1 MAKTSQRKDSADPIE
16 HANITKINGKDLKE
30 LFKASVSW
38 LKCHQAVINA
48 LNVFPVPDGDT
59 GTNMVLTMQS
69 AYQEI
74 ANSKEENIGKV
85 IQQIAQGALMG
96 ARGNSGVILSQLIRG
111 FARILDDNQ
120 EMDAALLNQ
129 AFAES
134 RNTAYKGV
142 VKPVEGTILTVSKD
156 IASASEDLTE
166 NNDNL
171 LDILEG
177 VVAAGER
184 SVKNT
189 PNLLPILKQA
199 GVVDSGGKG
208 LLIILEGMYRYAT
221 NQSVDIGEVAPENE
235 VISLDQISSN
245 EMHDVIEPGQDFEV
259 VVDFKPNNDFE
270 LKKFYDGLSDI
281 GTSIQVGEGDDI
293 YRMHIHVATEKKY
306 EPIEMVGDFGIVK
319 KVYIENLLE
328 QMGQSENT
336 KVFSNEVEK
345 DQIAVITI
353 SPGNGISK
361 IFQSLGVARVISGGQ
376 TMNPSTNDIY
386 EAFKDLPTDKIIIL
400 PNNKNI
406 IMASEAAKKLS
417 KKNVAVIPST
427 SIPQGMVSC
436 FRLDPNADFDDIVGE
451 MNEALTEVETGEI
464 TTATRSIKINGITVK
479 KGEVIS
485 LLNGKLVHSSRSI
498 YKSCSEL
505 LKTAKTEEK
514 EHITIFYGNHVE
526 SEMTDKLTQQIA
538 NEYPDHEIEIHSGGQ
553 PHYQFI
559 LSIE

>member
-1 MAKTSQRKDSADPIE
+1 MAKTSQKKDSADPIE
-16 HANITKINGKDLKE
+16 HANITTINGKDLKK

-38 LKCHQAVINA
+38 LKCHQALINA

-111 FARILDDNQ
+111 FARVLDDNQ

-177 VVAAGER
+177 VVAAGKR

-221 NQSVDIGEVAPENE
+221 NQSVDIGEVAPENA
-235 VISLDQISSN
+235 VISLDQISNN

-270 LKKFYDGLSDI
+270 LKRFYDRLSDI

-526 SEMTDKLTQQIA
+526 NEMTDKLTKQIA
-538 NEYPDHEIEIHSGGQ
+538 SEYPDHEIEIHSGGQ

>member
-1 MAKTSQRKDSADPIE
+1 MVKTSQKIDSADQIE
-16 HANITKINGKDLKE
+16 HANITTIDGKDLKK
-30 LFKASVSW
+30 LIKASLSW
-38 LKCHQAVINA
+38 LKSHQAVINA
-48 LNVFPVPDGDT
+48 MNVFPVPDGDT
-59 GTNMVLTMQS
+59 GTNMLLTMQS

-74 ANSKEENIGKV
+74 SDSNEKNIGKV
-85 IQQIAQGALMG
+85 IQKVAQGALMG
-96 ARGNSGVILSQLIRG
+96 ARGNSGVILSQLLRG
-111 FARILDDNQ
+111 FARVLDQ
-120 EMDAALLNQ
+120 KEVMDAALMNQ

-171 LDILEG
+171 LEILEG
-177 VVAAGER
+177 VIDAAKI

-199 GVVDSGGKG
+199 GVDDAGGKG

-221 NQSVDIGEVAPENE
+221 NQEVDIGEVAPESE
-235 VISLDQISSN
+235 VLSLDQIN
-245 EMHDVIEPGQDFEV
+245 KNGMHDVIEPGQDFEI
-259 VVDFKPNNDFE
+259 VVDFQPNNDFE
-270 LKKFYDGLSDI
+270 LKKFYDRLSDI

-293 YRMHIHVATEKKY
+293 FRMHIHVATEKKY
-306 EPIEMVGDFGIVK
+306 EPIEMTGHFGTVK

-328 QMGQSENT
+328 QMGQSESEMD
-336 KVFSNEVEK
+336 FSNEIKK
-345 DQIAVITI
+345 DQIAVIAI
-353 SPGNGISK
+353 SPGIGISR
-361 IFQSLGVARVISGGQ
+361 IFQSLGAARVISGGQ
-376 TMNPSTNDIY
+376 SMNPSTNDIY
-386 EAFKDLPTDKIIIL
+386 EAFKDLSTDKIIIL

-417 KKNVAVIPST
+417 KKSVAVVPST

-436 FRLDPNADFDDIVGE
+436 FRLDPNGEFDDIVEE
-451 MNEALTEVETGEI
+451 MNEALTEVDTGEI
-464 TTATRSIKINGITVK
+464 TTATRSIKINGVNVK

-485 LLNGKLVHSSRSI
+485 LLNGKLVYSSRSI

-505 LKTAKTEEK
+505 LKIAKTEEK
-514 EHITIFYGNHVE
+514 EHITIFYGKDVE
-526 SEMTDKLTQQIA
+526 SEMVDKFAQQIES
-538 NEYPDHEIEIHSGGQ
+538 EYPDHELEIHSGGQ

>member
-1 MAKTSQRKDSADPIE
+1 MAKTSQKKDSADQIE
-16 HANITKINGKDLKE
+16 HAHITTINGKDLKK

-74 ANSKEENIGKV
+74 ADSKEENIGKI

-111 FARILDDNQ
+111 FARILDDHQ

-177 VVAAGER
+177 VLAAAER

-208 LLIILEGMYRYAT
+208 LFTILEGMYRYAT
-221 NQSVDIGEVAPENE
+221 NQSVDIGEVAPENA
-235 VISLDQISSN
+235 VISLDQISN
-245 EMHDVIEPGQDFEV
+245 NGMHDAIEPGQDFEV
-259 VVDFKPNNDFE
+259 VVDFRPNNDFE
-270 LKKFYDGLSDI
+270 LKKFYDRLSDI

-293 YRMHIHVATEKKY
+293 YRMHIHVATDKKY

-319 KVYIENLLE
+319 KVYIENLLD
-328 QMGQSENT
+328 QMGQSESGEN
-336 KVFSNEVEK
+336 FSNEIEK
-345 DQIAVITI
+345 GQIAVITI

-406 IMASEAAKKLS
+406 IMASEAAKILS

-436 FRLDPNADFDDIVGE
+436 FRLDPNADFDDIVKE
-451 MNEALTEVETGEI
+451 MNEALTEVDTGEI
-464 TTATRSIKINGITVK
+464 TTATRSIKINGVNVK

-505 LKTAKTEEK
+505 LKIAGTEEK
-514 EHITIFYGNHVE
+514 EHITIFYGNNVE
-526 SEMTDKLTQQIA
+526 KEMVDKLTGQIKS
-538 NEYPDHEIEIHSGGQ
+538 EYPDHEMEIHAGGQ

>member
-1 MAKTSQRKDSADPIE
+1 MANTSQRNNSADQIE
-16 HANITKINGKDLKE
+16 HANITTINGKDLKK

-74 ANSKEENIGKV
+74 ANSNEENIGKI
-85 IQQIAQGALMG
+85 IQKIAQGALMG

-120 EMDAALLNQ
+120 EMDAALLNH

-177 VVAAGER
+177 VVSAAER

-245 EMHDVIEPGQDFEV
+245 GMHDAIEPGQDFEV

-270 LKKFYDGLSDI
+270 LKKFYDRLSDI
-281 GTSIQVGEGDDI
+281 GTSIQVGEGDNI

-336 KVFSNEVEK
+336 KVFSNEIEK
-345 DQIAVITI
+345 DQIAIITI

-386 EAFKDLPTDKIIIL
+386 EAFKDLPTNKIIIL

-436 FRLDPNADFDDIVGE
+436 FRLDPNADFDDIVSE
-451 MNEALTEVETGEI
+451 MNEALTEVDTGEI
-464 TTATRSIKINGITVK
+464 TTATRSIKINGVNVK

-498 YKSCSEL
+498 FISCSEL
-505 LKTAKTEEK
+505 LKTAKAEEK
-514 EHITIFYGNHVE
+514 EHITIFYGNNVE
-526 SEMTDKLTQQIA
+526 SEMADKLAQQIA
-538 NEYPDHEIEIHSGGQ
+538 SEYPDHEIEIHSGGQ

>member
-1 MAKTSQRKDSADPIE
+1 MAKTSQKKDSADQIE
-16 HANITKINGKDLKE
+16 HAHITTINGKDLKK

-74 ANSKEENIGKV
+74 ADSKEENIGKI

-111 FARILDDNQ
+111 FARILDDHQ

-177 VVAAGER
+177 VLAAAER

-208 LLIILEGMYRYAT
+208 LFTILEGMYRYAT
-221 NQSVDIGEVAPENE
+221 NQSVDIGEVAPENA
-235 VISLDQISSN
+235 VISLDQISN
-245 EMHDVIEPGQDFEV
+245 NGMHDAIEPGQDFEV
-259 VVDFKPNNDFE
+259 VVDFRPNNDFE
-270 LKKFYDGLSDI
+270 LKKFYDRLSDI

-293 YRMHIHVATEKKY
+293 YRMHIHVATDKKY

-319 KVYIENLLE
+319 KVYIENLLD
-328 QMGQSENT
+328 QMGQSESGEN
-336 KVFSNEVEK
+336 FSNEIEK
-345 DQIAVITI
+345 GQIAVITI

-406 IMASEAAKKLS
+406 IMASEAAKILS

-436 FRLDPNADFDDIVGE
+436 FRLDPNADFDDIVKE
-451 MNEALTEVETGEI
+451 MNEALTEVDTGEI
-464 TTATRSIKINGITVK
+464 TTATRSIKINGVNVK

-505 LKTAKTEEK
+505 LKIAETEEK
-514 EHITIFYGNHVE
+514 EHITIFYGNNVQK
-526 SEMTDKLTQQIA
+526 EMVDKLTGQIKS
-538 NEYPDHEIEIHSGGQ
+538 EYPDHEMEIHAGGQ

>member
-1 MAKTSQRKDSADPIE
+1 MVKTSQIKDSADQIE
-16 HANITKINGKDLKE
+16 HANITTINGKDLKD
-30 LFKASVSW
+30 LLKASLSW

-48 LNVFPVPDGDT
+48 MNVFPVPDGDT
-59 GTNMVLTMQS
+59 GTNMLLTMQS

-74 ANSKEENIGKV
+74 ADSNEENIGKV
-85 IQQIAQGALMG
+85 IKHVAQGALMG

-111 FARILDDNQ
+111 FARVLDHKK

-142 VKPVEGTILTVSKD
+142 VRPVEGTILTVSKD
-156 IASASEDLTE
+156 IASASEDLSE
-166 NNDNL
+166 NNENL

-177 VVAAGER
+177 VITAAEQ

-221 NQSVDIGEVAPENE
+221 NQSVDIGEVAPENA
-235 VISLDQISSN
+235 VASLDQISNN

-270 LKKFYDGLSDI
+270 LKQFYDRLTDI

-293 YRMHIHVATEKKY
+293 YRMHIHVATDKKY
-306 EPIEMVGDFGIVK
+306 EPIEMVGHFGTVK

-328 QMGQSENT
+328 QMGQPGKENG
-336 KVFSNEVEK
+336 FSNEIEK

-376 TMNPSTNDIY
+376 SMNPSTNDIY
-386 EAFKDLPTDKIIIL
+386 EAFKDLSTDKIIIL

-417 KKNVAVIPST
+417 NKNVAVIPSS

-436 FRLDPNADFDDIVGE
+436 LRLDPNGEFDDIVKE
-451 MNEALTEVETGEI
+451 MNEAITEVETGEI
-464 TTATRSIKINGITVK
+464 TTATRSIEINGVNVK

-485 LLNGKLVHSSRSI
+485 LLNGELVHSSRSI
-498 YKSCSEL
+498 YKSCSKL
-505 LKTAKTEEK
+505 LKIAKTEDR
-514 EHITIFYGNHVE
+514 EHITIFYGNNVE
-526 SEMTDKLTQQIA
+526 SEMVEKFAKQIQS
-538 NEYPDHEIEIHSGGQ
+538 EYPDHELEIHSGGQ

-559 LSIE
+559 ISIE

>member
-1 MAKTSQRKDSADPIE
+1 MAKTSQIKDSADQIK
-16 HANITKINGKDLKE
+16 HANITTINGKDLKT
-30 LFKASVSW
+30 LLKASLSW

-59 GTNMVLTMQS
+59 GTNMLLTMQS

-74 ANSKEENIGKV
+74 ADLNEENIGKV
-85 IQQIAQGALMG
+85 IQHVAQGALMG

-111 FARILDDNQ
+111 FARVLDHKK
-120 EMDAALLNQ
+120 EMDATLLNQ

-142 VKPVEGTILTVSKD
+142 VRPVEGTILTVSKD
-156 IASASEDLTE
+156 IASASEDLSE
-166 NNDNL
+166 NNRNL

-177 VVAAGER
+177 VVAAAKQ

-208 LLIILEGMYRYAT
+208 LMIILEGMYRYAT
-221 NQSVDIGEVAPENE
+221 NQSVDIGEIAPENA
-235 VISLDQISSN
+235 VVNLDQISNS
-245 EMHDVIEPGQDFEV
+245 EMHDVIEPGQDFEI

-270 LKKFYDGLSDI
+270 LKEFYDRLTDI

-293 YRMHIHVATEKKY
+293 YRMHIHVATDKKY
-306 EPIEMVGDFGIVK
+306 EPIEMVGNFGIVK

-328 QMGQSENT
+328 QMGQSGSENG
-336 KVFSNEVEK
+336 FSNEIEK

-361 IFQSLGVARVISGGQ
+361 IFQSLGSARVISGGQ
-376 TMNPSTNDIY
+376 SMNPSTNDIY
-386 EAFKDLPTDKIIIL
+386 EAFKDLSTDKIIIL

-417 KKNVAVIPST
+417 NKNVAVIPSS

-436 FRLDPNADFDDIVGE
+436 LRLDPNGDFDDIVKE
-451 MNEALTEVETGEI
+451 MNEAITEVETGEI
-464 TTATRSIKINGITVK
+464 TTATRSIEINGVNVK

-498 YKSCSEL
+498 YKACSEL
-505 LKTAKTEEK
+505 LKIAKTEDR
-514 EHITIFYGNHVE
+514 EHITIFYGNNVE
-526 SEMTDKLTQQIA
+526 SEMVEKFAQQIES
-538 NEYPDHEIEIHSGGQ
+538 EYPDHELEIHSGGQ